1 MLKNKRNMPQEAALV
16 FTVLLVFT
24 PVIVWAHGDV
34 LNVNDALR
42 IVLAPIL
49 WMFIPDIT
57 EWCQKKWQALKSNIR
72 FRRLRQRRWK

>member
-1 MLKNKRNMPQEAALV
+1 MKGKRNMPQESALV

-24 PVIVWAHGDV
+24 PVIVWAHDDV

-49 WMFIPDIT
+49 WLFIPDIID
-57 EWCQKKWQALKSNIR
+57 WCQKKWQAFKSNNR
-72 FRRLRQRRWK
+72 FRKRDKKGR